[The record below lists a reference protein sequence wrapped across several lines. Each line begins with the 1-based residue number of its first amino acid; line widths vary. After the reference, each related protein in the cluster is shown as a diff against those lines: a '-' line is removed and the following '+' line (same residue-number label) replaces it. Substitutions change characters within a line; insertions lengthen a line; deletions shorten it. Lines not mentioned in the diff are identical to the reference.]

1 MRGKTNQDFRSIVK
15 IRKII
20 FRDVITISFLAENKT
35 ASSAFIGEKKNLFS
49 MEPQLHMSNSC
60 SLSSIIED
68 RLLFLK

>member
-35 ASSAFIGEKKNLFS
+35 ASSAFIGEKNLFS

>member
-35 ASSAFIGEKKNLFS
+35 ASSAFIGEKKSVFNGATAS
-49 MEPQLHMSNSC
+49 HV
-60 SLSSIIED
+60 
-68 RLLFLK
+68 